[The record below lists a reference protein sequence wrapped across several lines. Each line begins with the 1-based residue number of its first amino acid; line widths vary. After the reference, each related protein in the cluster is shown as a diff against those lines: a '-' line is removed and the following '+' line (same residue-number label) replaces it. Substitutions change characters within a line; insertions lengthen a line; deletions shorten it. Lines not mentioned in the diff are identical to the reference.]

1 MYCLYTSAELKNS
14 TLLLPLKPQRAL
26 FQLQSPPS
34 PLLDVINILNFAVIP
49 YSFYI
54 IYLQSKKKKK
64 KKKKPLFF
72 CNSGLVLSV
81 EIPPCWSLYHAS
93 FTFHRVSVHSLFP
106 YESQCSQCSHLC
118 LQVHVSLVYV
128 LHRYTYLRLALAL

>member
-64 KKKKPLFF
+64 KETTVFL
-72 CNSGLVLSV
+72 
-81 EIPPCWSLYHAS
+81 
-93 FTFHRVSVHSLFP
+93 
-106 YESQCSQCSHLC
+106 
-118 LQVHVSLVYV
+118 
-128 LHRYTYLRLALAL
+128 